1 MKRALIAEVAV
12 QGEAHPISQQSRQAL
27 GEVYVM
33 LGRREEGAAVA
44 AGAKVEITAED
55 LIAE

>member
-1 MKRALIAEVAV
+1 MIAEVAV